1 MSSSTPDAERL
12 AAIFADCAPRVL
24 AYALRHCPSSAA
36 EEIVSETF
44 LVAWRRVADLP
55 EDPMP
60 WLLVVARNT
69 IANERRTRQ
78 RRARLLDVVAQ
89 LERLAVPAAGAD
101 RTVVERSAMVHAL
114 GTLTA
119 TEREALLLV
128 AWDGLRPRDAATV
141 AGCSPRAFEVRLHR
155 ARARLARA
163 LDASDAEPADAL
175 DDMLSAEATP

>member
-1 MSSSTPDAERL
+1 MSSSNPDRERL
-12 AAIFADCAPRVL
+12 AAVFTDCAPRVL

-55 EDPMP
+55 EDPLP

-69 IANERRTRQ
+69 IANQRRTTQ
-78 RRARLLDVVAQ
+78 RGARLLDVVAQ
-89 LERLAVPAAGAD
+89 LERLAAPAAGAD
-101 RTVVERSAMVHAL
+101 RAVIERSATVHAL

-163 LDASDAEPADAL
+163 LDAPDVDAAVPLNEIF
-175 DDMLSAEATP
+175 SAEATS